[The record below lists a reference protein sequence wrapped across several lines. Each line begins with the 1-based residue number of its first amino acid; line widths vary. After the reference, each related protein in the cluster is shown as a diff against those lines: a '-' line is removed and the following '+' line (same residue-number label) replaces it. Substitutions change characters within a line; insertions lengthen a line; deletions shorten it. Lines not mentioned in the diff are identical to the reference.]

1 MNVSFVKVEFMSELA
16 QCKLWFHRHISN
28 VINKSVNQLKKTQ
41 NNKIGPIVLGVSWQ
55 LSAAFWL
62 IAVSRVHSVRSPQIL
77 KFPSKKDKRRC
88 ELYIHKTLSLEKSN
102 KQSAK
107 MKHYSINTFTV
118 CSTYFTTDV
127 VLICDPST
135 RSLNKKAFV
144 QSRLKPH
151 WCSQHG
157 SQFLSWANMF

>member
-1 MNVSFVKVEFMSELA
+1 MNVSFVKVEFISELA
-16 QCKLWFHRHISN
+16 QCKVWFHRHISN
-28 VINKSVNQLKKTQ
+28 VINKSVNQLKKKNTQ
-41 NNKIGPIVLGVSWQ
+41 NNKIGPIFLGMSWQ
-55 LSAAFWL
+55 PSAAFWL
-62 IAVSRVHSVRSPQIL
+62 IVLVGFTLWDHL
-77 KFPSKKDKRRC
+77 NFPSKKDKRRC

-102 KQSAK
+102 NQSAK

-118 CSTYFTTDV
+118 CSTHFTTDV

-151 WCSQHG
+151 WCTQHG

>member
-1 MNVSFVKVEFMSELA
+1 MNVSFVKVEFISELA

-28 VINKSVNQLKKTQ
+28 VINKSVNQLKKKKQQ
-41 NNKIGPIVLGVSWQ
+41 NRANRPVLTAFSCFLIGCCQWGSLCEITTDLKVS
-55 LSAAFWL
+55 
-62 IAVSRVHSVRSPQIL
+62 I
-77 KFPSKKDKRRC
+77 KKDKRRC

-127 VLICDPST
+127 VLICEPST

-144 QSRLKPH
+144 HSRLKPH
-151 WCSQHG
+151 WCTQHG